1 MSKSTDGHIDQLV
14 QAKWREIGLSQSDL
28 AEVLGA
34 TPPAPPPQRT
44 ERPNGRDPVDIERL
58 RQVASALGVSVDLFN
73 GRASSAASRARRL
86 REPGSASLQS
96 LLELR
101 LLRLFRELQDV
112 DTKRILIELT
122 AQIVKRQAGPPGEAG

>member
-34 TPPAPPPQRT
+34 IRPPPQRA
-44 ERPNGRDPVDIERL
+44 ERTNGRDAADIERL
-58 RQVASALGVSVDLFN
+58 RQVARALGVSVDLFN
-73 GRASSAASRARRL
+73 GSGAARARPL
-86 REPGSASLQS
+86 PEPGSASLQS

-101 LLRLFRELQDV
+101 LLRLFRELHDV
-112 DTKRILIELT
+112 DTKRILIDLI
-122 AQIVKRQAGPPGEAG
+122 AQIIKRQADPSGEAG

>member
-1 MSKSTDGHIDQLV
+1 MSKSTEGHIDQLV

-34 TPPAPPPQRT
+34 TPPQRT
-44 ERPNGRDPVDIERL
+44 GRTNGRDAVDIERL

-73 GRASSAASRARRL
+73 GRASSAAARARRL
-86 REPGSASLQS
+86 PEPGSASLQS

-101 LLRLFRELQDV
+101 LLRLFRELHDA
-112 DTKRILIELT
+112 DTKRILIDLT
-122 AQIVKRQAGPPGEAG
+122 AQIVKRQADPTGEAS

>member
-1 MSKSTDGHIDQLV
+1 MSKSSEGHIDQLV

-34 TPPAPPPQRT
+34 TPPQRAHA
-44 ERPNGRDPVDIERL
+44 NGHDGVDLERL

-73 GRASSAASRARRL
+73 GRAASAAARARRL
-86 REPGSASLQS
+86 PEPGSASLQS

-101 LLRLFRELQDV
+101 LLRLFRELQDT
-112 DTKRILIELT
+112 DTKRMLIELT
-122 AQIVKRQAGPPGEAG
+122 AQIVKRQADPSDEAG

>member
-34 TPPAPPPQRT
+34 TPPQRT
-44 ERPNGRDPVDIERL
+44 GRGNGRDAVDIERL

-73 GRASSAASRARRL
+73 GSAAARARRL
-86 REPGSASLQS
+86 PEPGSASLQS

-101 LLRLFRELQDV
+101 LLRLFRELHDV
-112 DTKRILIELT
+112 DTKRILIDLA
-122 AQIVKRQAGPPGEAG
+122 AQIVKRQADPSGEAG

>member
-34 TPPAPPPQRT
+34 TPPQRT
-44 ERPNGRDPVDIERL
+44 GRVNGRDAVDIERL

-73 GRASSAASRARRL
+73 GRASSSAAARARRL
-86 REPGSASLQS
+86 PEPGSASLQS

-101 LLRLFRELQDV
+101 LLRLFRELHDV
-112 DTKRILIELT
+112 DTKRILIDLA
-122 AQIVKRQAGPPGEAG
+122 AQMVKRQAGPSDEAG

>member
-1 MSKSTDGHIDQLV
+1 MSKSSEGHIDQLV

-34 TPPAPPPQRT
+34 TPPQRVQA
-44 ERPNGRDPVDIERL
+44 NGHDRVDLERL
-58 RQVASALGVSVDLFN
+58 RQVASALGVSVELFN
-73 GRASSAASRARRL
+73 GRAARARRL
-86 REPGSASLQS
+86 PEPGSASLQS

-112 DTKRILIELT
+112 DRKRMLIDLT
-122 AQIVKRQAGPPGEAG
+122 AQIVKRQADPSGEAG

>member
-34 TPPAPPPQRT
+34 TPPPQRT
-44 ERPNGRDPVDIERL
+44 GHPNGRDTVDIERL
-58 RQVASALGVSVDLFN
+58 RQVANALGVSIELFN
-73 GRASSAASRARRL
+73 SGISSDAARARRL
-86 REPGSASLQS
+86 PEPGSASLQS

-112 DTKRILIELT
+112 DTKRIVIDLT
-122 AQIVKRQAGPPGEAG
+122 AQIVKRQADPPGEAG

>member
-1 MSKSTDGHIDQLV
+1 MSKSTDGYIDQLV

-34 TPPAPPPQRT
+34 TPPPPPRT
-44 ERPNGRDPVDIERL
+44 ERTNGRDAVDIERL

-73 GRASSAASRARRL
+73 GRATSAAARARRL
-86 REPGSASLQS
+86 PEPGSASLQS

-101 LLRLFRELQDV
+101 LLRLFRELHDV

-122 AQIVKRQAGPPGEAG
+122 AQIVKRQADPSGEAG

>member
-34 TPPAPPPQRT
+34 TPPPPQRT
-44 ERPNGRDPVDIERL
+44 ERTNGRDGVDIERL

-73 GRASSAASRARRL
+73 GRASSAAARARRL
-86 REPGSASLQS
+86 PEPGSASLQS

-101 LLRLFRELQDV
+101 LLRLFRELHDV
-112 DTKRILIELT
+112 DTKRILIDLT
-122 AQIVKRQAGPPGEAG
+122 AQIVKRQDEPSGEAG

>member
-34 TPPAPPPQRT
+34 TPPPPQRT
-44 ERPNGRDPVDIERL
+44 ERTNGRDAVDIERL

-73 GRASSAASRARRL
+73 GRARSSAAARARRL
-86 REPGSASLQS
+86 PEPGSASLQS

-101 LLRLFRELQDV
+101 LLRLFRVLHDV
-112 DTKRILIELT
+112 DTKRILIDLT
-122 AQIVKRQAGPPGEAG
+122 AQIVKRQADPSGEAG